1 MTYVELIIKIYGIWE
16 DTGVAGIDLEKV
28 RVFIQE
34 RKCTEQ
40 DFATAMGISYS
51 YLYRVL
57 RGERQGGVKF
67 IAGLIKAG
75 MNPKEIFAASALTI
89 GNGGVD

>member
-1 MTYVELIIKIYGIWE
+1 M
-16 DTGVAGIDLEKV
+16 AGIDLEKV
-28 RVFIQE
+28 RVFIRE

-57 RGERQGGVKF
+57 RGERQGGGKF

-75 MNPKEIFAASALTI
+75 MNPKEIFAANSLTF
-89 GNGGVD
+89 GKDRVEQ